1 MQTETIEKQNSAEV
15 QFNSEPSKPDP
26 IQQLIAIAAELRKL
40 CPDAYRSKYGNS
52 APYINLSIADFGT
65 ISEVSVFYDSNC
77 HFRVSSLYQLE
88 AKLSEHD
95 PEAVKRKRIETLK
108 AELAQLETEAA

>member
-26 IQQLIAIAAELRKL
+26 IQQLIAIAAELQKL
-40 CPDAYRSKYGNS
+40 CPISQESKHGLGKYVNVDASG
-52 APYINLSIADFGT
+52 F
-65 ISEVSVFYDSNC
+65 SELGVSVSYGSGC
-77 HFRVSSLYQLE
+77 YFRDIKSLADLKV
-88 AKLSEHD
+88 KLAEYD